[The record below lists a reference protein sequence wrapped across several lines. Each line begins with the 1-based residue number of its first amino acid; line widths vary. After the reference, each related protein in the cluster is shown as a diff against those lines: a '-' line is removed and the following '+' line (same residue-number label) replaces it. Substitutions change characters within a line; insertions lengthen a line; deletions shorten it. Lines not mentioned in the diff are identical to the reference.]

1 MAKRVNSYNL
11 LLGLAREGLVISHSM
26 ACLWGSGDQ
35 LKQCG
40 GDGEDLLE
48 QQVVGK
54 EYMPLHCLSH
64 QPAIAAVTV
73 VRGILSILSGSC
85 QVWVGVTTYSL
96 EIRNIK
102 CNQS

>member
-54 EYMPLHCLSH
+54 EYLPLHCLSSASYRCSNGCERNLVH
-64 QPAIAAVTV
+64 PA
-73 VRGILSILSGSC
+73 GFQSG
-85 QVWVGVTTYSL
+85 
-96 EIRNIK
+96 
-102 CNQS
+102 